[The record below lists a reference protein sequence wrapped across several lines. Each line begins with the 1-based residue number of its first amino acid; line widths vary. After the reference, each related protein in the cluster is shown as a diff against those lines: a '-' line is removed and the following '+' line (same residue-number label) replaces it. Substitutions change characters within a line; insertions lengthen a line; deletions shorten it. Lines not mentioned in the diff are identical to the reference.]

1 MKRQKVIKFYDF
13 MDGSYKHKE
22 KTSKRKIV
30 KDTLSIAGSA
40 AIPLLLTG
48 GVGAVSIAMAGART
62 FAATTNIQLDIAIPA
77 VAQAVPTGAKEWMS
91 EQTLSALAHVL
102 DPLVDIMVSLSF
114 PIASVIIVGSCFFF
128 MFNKSE
134 KAWEMMMKAGLG
146 YVLIQVSPLILNVL
160 KQVGNAV

>member
-1 MKRQKVIKFYDF
+1 MKNQKVIKFTEF
-13 MDGSYKHKE
+13 MDQSYKE
-22 KTSKRKIV
+22 KKKANYKKIIKNTV
-30 KDTLSIAGSA
+30 GIASTVT
-40 AIPLLLTG
+40 IPLLLTG

-62 FAATTNIQLDIAIPA
+62 FASTTNGPMDMAVPA
-77 VAQAVPTGAKEWMS
+77 AAQVVPTGAKEWMS

-102 DPLVDIMVSLSF
+102 DPLVDIMVALSF

-134 KAWEMMMKAGLG
+134 KAWEMIMKAGLG